1 MGKVVLELIP
11 ESPLRV
17 GGVKPKENFLGTV
30 GYIPGSVLRGTLAE
44 WFRVQDREGDI
55 VPVVSEMRFGNLFP
69 APREAHYALPLPL
82 TALECKLHGGFRTEG
97 GHGIRDSLIVA
108 CVYEELERLG
118 ARFPVPLLFRCR
130 ECGGRM
136 ERVRGFCA
144 HTPSGWRKAEVSLGL
159 KTGVALSRFRR
170 VAQEKA
176 LYRVMGIRPKDG
188 LVFLG
193 RLSFQR
199 EEQLRELEVA
209 VEHLGVGALTTRGF
223 GKARLSARSDALPS
237 LSERLRN
244 FNERLRTVWRDLLH
258 LCRQAGGA
266 GAIPES
272 PHHTYFSLDL
282 LSPGIFADASGLP
295 SLVPFLE
302 LAGKS
307 LSPVFWAT
315 HQVHAGGWST
325 AWGLPKPTAL
335 AAAQGSAYVFKSSLD
350 EKELLPLLEALESGG
365 IGERTDEGFGEV
377 VVCHPLHQE
386 VMPV

>member
-17 GGVKPKENFLGTV
+17 GGIKPKGNFLGTV

-44 WFRVQDREGDI
+44 WFKIQGREGDI
-55 VPVVSEMRFGNLFP
+55 VPVVSETRFGNLFP
-69 APREAHYALPLPL
+69 APREAHYALPFPL

-97 GHGIRDSLIVA
+97 GHGIRDSLLVA

-136 ERVRGFCA
+136 EKVRGFCA
-144 HTPSGWRKAEVSLGL
+144 YTSSGWRKVQISLGL
-159 KTGVALSRFRR
+159 QTKVALSRFRH
-170 VAQEKA
+170 VAQEGA
-176 LYRVMGIRPKDG
+176 LYRIMGIRPKDG

-193 RLSFQR
+193 RLSFQK
-199 EEQLRELEVA
+199 EEQLRDLEAA

-223 GKARLSARSDALPS
+223 GRARLAVRDDVFPP
-237 LSERLRN
+237 LSERLRR
-244 FNERLRTVWRDLLH
+244 FNEQLQTVWRDLLR
-258 LCRQAGGA
+258 LCWQAGEA
-266 GAIPES
+266 KAIPER
-272 PHHTYFSLDL
+272 PYHTYFSLDL

-295 SLVPFLE
+295 SLVPVLE
-302 LAGKS
+302 LAGES

-315 HQVHAGGWST
+315 HRDFAGGWST

-335 AAAQGSAYVFKSSLD
+335 AAAQGSTYVFKSSLGGH
-350 EKELLPLLEALESGG
+350 ELIHLLKALESWG